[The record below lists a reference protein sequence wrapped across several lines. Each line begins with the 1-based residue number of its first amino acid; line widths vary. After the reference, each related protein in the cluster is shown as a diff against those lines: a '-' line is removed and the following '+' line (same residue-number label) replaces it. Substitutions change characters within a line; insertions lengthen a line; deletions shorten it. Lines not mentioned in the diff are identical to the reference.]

1 MKSFDQFQN
10 ESFVGKAVG
19 LMNKAATAAKGV
31 AQKAA
36 NIKVAKPTTGPLVAP
51 KKPTPGQIARSNPA
65 AKAAALK
72 KQAVQ
77 NKAAQQPKKTTTVA
91 TPVTKG
97 PFTQTT
103 KSGNKDMPGAIVK
116 KTPSTGRKIGDF
128 VKKAA
133 GAVGSAASKVG
144 SAASKVGGAVNKVRK
159 DTRPARENIRT
170 GVARVAG
177 NRQVRQIGSALNQAR
192 KALPT
197 AADYRTGQ
205 EGEGSGFGGSFSG
218 RSVRGVK
225 AAIDASKKGKKFE
238 RSSLSNAPVL
248 GKPGLK
254 NKTTVIRG
262 RELDADGNPIE
273 QKKDTSYVGK
283 AKAIAK
289 RAVGGAMMSTIKKDK
304 PVPKKDDEPP
314 EDKVTGSKVPNVPQP
329 PSNSG
334 AAKVTA
340 GKGEERR
347 EAQSG
352 GKSKGTGAK
361 SIRTGTRYVER
372 PKKEKPKKEIVTSG
386 QKGKSEGDTDK
397 IEVGASGRQK
407 RITGGDDPVPVRFG
421 KPGAR
426 RGRPPKK
433 DEKSKPDKTSPGQLS
448 LLDGESKVKTDSKK
462 KQGEGLGSKVGDAV
476 KTGAKK
482 VATATGDAVKTG
494 AKKVGKAVKDGA
506 VKVGKGIKDEVVSGA
521 KELSKDIE
529 KKVAAGKEKRDAARQ
544 ATKSKVTTNYTKPK
558 PGEEMKVP
566 EKKDKVTVSTSKDT
580 TKEREKQKKQ
590 APQALAQAV
599 ANRAEADAGKDAVR
613 DMRQSGQK
621 VTDDVRSQLNKTIA
635 KTESDPNKSTQIK
648 GKSDEEL
655 TRTTT
660 SSDDEG
666 SFRRGAKRTKKYSNN
681 PKTQASWEKI
691 EKRTPEEEEAAQQKM
706 FGNKGAE
713 RATRKEIDK
722 LRKKDTYNRKVKKK
736 LNTNTNKKKEQTT
749 ESFSHWREEFI
760 WETDK
765 KYPEKIKEIKPMTG
779 KNTITINPED
789 ETSKYKR
796 GY

>member
-19 LMNKAATAAKGV
+19 LMNKAVNAAK
-31 AQKAA
+31 
-36 NIKVAKPTTGPLVAP
+36 NIKVAKPTTGPMVPP

-133 GAVGSAASKVG
+133 GAVGRAASKVG
-144 SAASKVGGAVNKVRK
+144 SAVNKVRK

-170 GVARVAG
+170 GVAKVAANKG
-177 NRQVRQIGSALNQAR
+177 VREFGSALNQAR

-205 EGEGSGFGGSFSG
+205 EGEVSGFGGSFSG
-218 RSVRGVK
+218 RSVRGVSK
-225 AAIDASKKGKKFE
+225 ALGAQGKEFEDSTSKKMKGAGRNRPQE
-238 RSSLSNAPVL
+238 V
-248 GKPGLK
+248 
-254 NKTTVIRG
+254 VQRG
-262 RELDADGNPIE
+262 RELDSDGKPIE
-273 QKKDTSYVGK
+273 KRRDTSFKGALGKMVDRATMTTDKK
-283 AKAIAK
+283 AKK
-289 RAVGGAMMSTIKKDK
+289 PKPEEPKSKVTAVGVKT
-304 PVPKKDDEPP
+304 
-314 EDKVTGSKVPNVPQP
+314 
-329 PSNSG
+329 PSDSG

-352 GKSKGTGAK
+352 GKSKGTGTR

-372 PKKEKPKKEIVTSG
+372 PKKEKPKKETVTTG
-386 QKGKSEGDTDK
+386 QEGKSEGDTDK
-397 IEVGASGRQK
+397 IEVGASGRQM
-407 RITGGDDPVPVRFG
+407 RVTGGSDSVPVRFG
-421 KPGAR
+421 KPGVR

-462 KQGEGLGSKVGDAV
+462 KEGEGLGSKVGKAVKTGAQKVATATGDAV

-482 VATATGDAVKTG
+482 VATATGDAVKAG
-494 AKKVGKAVKDGA
+494 AQKAGDAVKSGVQKAGKAVKDGA

-529 KKVAAGKEKRDAARQ
+529 NKVAAGKKKRDETREK
-544 ATKSKVTTNYTKPK
+544 TKVKVTTNYTKPK
-558 PGEEMKVP
+558 KGEEMKVP

-590 APQALAQAV
+590 APKALAQAV
-599 ANRAEADAGKDAVR
+599 ANRAEADAAKDAVS
-613 DMRQSGQK
+613 DMKKTPQMGK
-621 VTDDVRSQLNKTIA
+621 VTDDVRSQLSKTLA
-635 KTESDPNKSTQIK
+635 KTESDPKAVSYTHLTLPT
-648 GKSDEEL
+648 SDL
-655 TRTTT
+655 
-660 SSDDEG
+660 
-666 SFRRGAKRTKKYSNN
+666 
-681 PKTQASWEKI
+681 
-691 EKRTPEEEEAAQQKM
+691 
-706 FGNKGAE
+706 
-713 RATRKEIDK
+713 
-722 LRKKDTYNRKVKKK
+722 V
-736 LNTNTNKKKEQTT
+736 
-749 ESFSHWREEFI
+749 
-760 WETDK
+760 
-765 KYPEKIKEIKPMTG
+765 
-779 KNTITINPED
+779 
-789 ETSKYKR
+789 
-796 GY
+796 